1 MNFYKLLCFQSP
13 LTGQVFQISLQVD
26 SLLLPHVFCQDDS
39 LLPVGGQPGGNAATA
54 GHDWP
59 HERHDEVAP
68 EPPERQY
75 GEEGDVRPR
84 HRTLLQR
91 GGLCADGEGHEDSGH
106 PAG

>member
-1 MNFYKLLCFQSP
+1 
-13 LTGQVFQISLQVD
+13 
-26 SLLLPHVFCQDDS
+26 DDS

-54 GHDWP
+54 GRERP
-59 HERHDEVAP
+59 HERHAQVAA
-68 EPPERQY
+68 EPPERRH

-91 GGLCADGEGHEDSGH
+91 GGLRADGEGHADSGH